1 MPLPSA
7 AANDTGMFCV
17 AVQRCAYDK
26 CKKNGTHHLT
36 ISLNS
41 SSETGQDHLEVVDTW
56 YCEKHYKKIIENS
69 K

>member
-1 MPLPSA
+1 MPRIST
-7 AANDTGMFCV
+7 AANESGMFCV
-17 AVQRCAYDK
+17 SVQRCAHGN

-41 SSETGQDHLEVVDTW
+41 SSESGKEQTAVIDTW
-56 YCEKHYKKIIENS
+56 YCDKHYNKIIENS